1 MGVLD
6 RLFANRQ
13 VDERRLSLTDASEW
27 RVAGLL
33 RATDAGVSVTPSTSM
48 GHAAVFACVRI
59 LAETVASL
67 PLITYERLERGKRR
81 APRHPLYTVL
91 HDRPNP
97 MMTAFEFRE
106 TLMGHLALWG
116 NAYTEVSYDGRG
128 QVRELWPLRV
138 DRMMQIRQNEQGRR
152 EYVYQLP
159 GGAMA
164 VLPEE
169 RVWHL
174 RGLGDGTTGYSPV
187 DMMRQAIGL
196 SIAAERF
203 GASFFGRGAN
213 IGGVLTHPGALDE
226 EAYARLK
233 GSWEEAHSGL
243 TNSHRVAVL
252 EEGVSYQAI
261 GIPPDQAQFLET
273 RKFQVAE
280 IARIF
285 RIPPHMLADLERATF
300 SNIEHQ
306 SIEFVV
312 HTIRPW
318 LVRWEQSIAQNLMLE
333 REREQ
338 FFAEFLVDGL
348 LRGDIKSR
356 YEAYSIGR
364 QNGWL
369 SADDIREL
377 ENMNPLPDEQGGIYL
392 VPLNMVPADDLANA
406 PQAIDQRAEVR
417 AAPVDLETRA
427 RSSAARRLQLV
438 TEYLPLFEDVTGRF
452 VRREVADVK
461 RAAKKYLGRDD
472 LTAFVLWLEEFY
484 AEHAGFVDRAMLPV
498 LIAYA
503 GAVAR
508 AVQAE
513 LEQPDLLEPGG
524 FVEEYSA
531 TYGLRY
537 TIKQRQALV
546 DLIQRVTT
554 DGEDV
559 LAAVEAQMD
568 TWDEARPA
576 QEARRE
582 AQRGNNALALVAYA
596 AYGITRKRWTTLR
609 DSCPYCTKLD
619 GKIVEIHTPFLPSGS
634 RIEAEGQ
641 DPLPISINMGHPPA
655 HDGCDCMVT
664 AA

>member
-1 MGVLD
+1 M
-6 RLFANRQ
+6 
-13 VDERRLSLTDASEW
+13 
-27 RVAGLL
+27 AGLL